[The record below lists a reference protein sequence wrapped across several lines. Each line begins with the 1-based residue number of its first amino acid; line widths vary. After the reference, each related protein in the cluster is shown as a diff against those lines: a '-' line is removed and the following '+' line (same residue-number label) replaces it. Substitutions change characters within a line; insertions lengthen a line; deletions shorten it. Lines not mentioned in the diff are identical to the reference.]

1 MLIEYFLI
9 GFVSAFGFFGAQKVV
24 NTVSPSKPP
33 IVICVPENPEV
44 KQENKEKK

>member
-24 NTVSPSKPP
+24 NVISPPKSPTV
-33 IVICVPENPEV
+33 VCLPEKPEV

>member
-24 NTVSPSKPP
+24 NIISPPKTP
-33 IVICVPENPEV
+33 IVVCVPEKV
-44 KQENKEKK
+44 DEKK

>member
-24 NTVSPSKPP
+24 NIISPPKPP
-33 IVICVPENPEV
+33 TVVCIPEKDN
-44 KQENKEKK
+44 NK

>member
-24 NTVSPSKPP
+24 NTISPSKTPT
-33 IVICVPENPEV
+33 VICIPEKPEI
-44 KQENKEKK
+44 KQEK